1 MSDVVNKIDEFSE
14 FDEAF
19 VEDGDHIAMRDVD
32 AESRPREKLVREG
45 ASQLTRAELLAIL
58 IGSGSREKNAE
69 ELMSEILADCGGR
82 LMLLDRMSIEEL
94 MSYKGIGE
102 AKAITIKAAMELSN
116 RRVKETMTDSK
127 AFSSADVTY
136 QFMYERLKNLSHEE
150 CWALMLNNSARLLK
164 AAKVS
169 QGGRTGT
176 VVDTRIVLKKAIL
189 AEATCVILVHNHPS
203 GSLRP
208 SRDDDNLTRS
218 VKDALSMIDMRLLDH
233 VIIADGGYYSY
244 SEMGKI

>member
-1 MSDVVNKIDEFSE
+1 MKDDLNKIDEFSE
-14 FDEAF
+14 FDEAI
-19 VEDGDHIAMRDVD
+19 VEETAHVAMRDVEKD
-32 AESRPREKLVREG
+32 SRPREKLLREG
-45 ASQLTRAELLAIL
+45 ADKLSRAELLAIL
-58 IGSGSREKNAE
+58 IGSGSMEKNAE

-94 MSYKGIGE
+94 MGYKGIGE
-102 AKAITIKAAMELSN
+102 AKAVTIKAAMELSN
-116 RRVKETMTDSK
+116 RRLKETMTDSK
-127 AFSSADVTY
+127 AFNSADVTY
-136 QFMYERLKNLSHEE
+136 QFMHERMKNLSHEE
-150 CWALMLNNSARLLK
+150 CWVLLLNNSARLLK

-208 SRDDDNLTRS
+208 SKDDDSLTRS
-218 VKDALSMIDMRLLDH
+218 VKDALTMIDMRLLDH

-244 SEMGKI
+244 SEMGRL